1 VKTIHS
7 LPEPREFGFKWRPFE
22 KARKKLAHVG
32 DKRREV
38 QRKEAELKAR
48 IEGEKQEDVKRLATS
63 ILEGKDESPAP
74 ELEDLARKMKE
85 LNRLSQ
91 ALQTAEPQAEAEVMD
106 TVRQHQGQWISEVDA
121 EVVRSLEE
129 ERKAYEKAMQ
139 IADSARLKRLHLQ
152 TLSDWLRRTPPS
164 FGPPADVTVRSTF
177 DRLKADIDQAERMH
191 HERAANERLAAQEAA
206 RLEREAREGEVA

>member
-7 LPEPREFGFKWRPFE
+7 LPEPREFGLKWRPFE
-22 KARKKLAHVG
+22 KARKKLAHVE

-38 QRKEAELKAR
+38 QRKEAEVKAR
-48 IEGEKQEDVKRLATS
+48 IEGEKQVDVKRLAAS

-74 ELEDLARKMKE
+74 ELEDLARKMRE

-91 ALQTAEPQAEAEVMD
+91 ALQAAEPVAEAEVMD

-121 EVVRSLEE
+121 EVVRSFEE
-129 ERKAYEKAMQ
+129 ERRAYEKAMQ
-139 IADSARLKRLHLQ
+139 IADAARLKRLHLQ
-152 TLSDWLRRTPPS
+152 SLSHWLRTTPPS
-164 FGPPADVTVRSTF
+164 LSPPADVAVRSSF
-177 DRLKADIDQAERMH
+177 DRLKADADQAERMH

-206 RLEREAREGEVA
+206 RLEREAREGGVA